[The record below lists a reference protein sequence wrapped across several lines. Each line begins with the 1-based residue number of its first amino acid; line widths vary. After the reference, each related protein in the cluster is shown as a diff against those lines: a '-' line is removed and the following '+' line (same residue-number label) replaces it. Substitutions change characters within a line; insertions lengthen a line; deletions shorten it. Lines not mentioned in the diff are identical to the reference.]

1 MGREGERAI
10 KGELRL
16 RISFV
21 SPPYTMHPSSVPAQG
36 ENRKRPFS
44 TRYLSFI
51 HAVFIPPSP
60 RLFTVIL
67 LRSYFFLI
75 PSNPTLP
82 LFYFSLSYTSLQPI
96 HTFSPI
102 HHPLF
107 VFSTHYH
114 KKTHFPHIA
123 TQPPYFHNW
132 MYACHNYITREC
144 ILRSP
149 SCLRVSLFL
158 STPLLITITFTF

>member
-10 KGELRL
+10 KGESRL

-21 SPPYTMHPSSVPAQG
+21 SPPTPLPPTMHPSSVPAQG

-102 HHPLF
+102 HHPLL
-107 VFSTHYH
+107 FSPLTTTKRHTSH
-114 KKTHFPHIA
+114 TSQRNHHTSTTGCMPVTTISL
-123 TQPPYFHNW
+123 
-132 MYACHNYITREC
+132 E
-144 ILRSP
+144 S
-149 SCLRVSLFL
+149 VS
-158 STPLLITITFTF
+158 